1 MNRVSCF
8 TKLKLARALSF
19 NDRNI
24 KVIENM
30 SQFETKEDFCRTCIN
45 AGAKVIKGHLKLS
58 GNALLVYDN
67 QLPTDE
73 KPNTIIEYGS
83 AVQYGK
89 PKYCYIYR
97 L

>member
-1 MNRVSCF
+1 M
-8 TKLKLARALSF
+8 TKLELARALSF

-45 AGAKVIKGHLKLS
+45 AGARVVKGHLKLS
-58 GNALLVYDN
+58 GNAMIVYDN
-67 QLPTDE
+67 RLPSDE

-83 AVQYGK
+83 ALQYGK

-97 L
+97 I

>member
-1 MNRVSCF
+1 M
-8 TKLKLARALSF
+8 TKLELARALSF

-30 SQFETKEDFCRTCIN
+30 GQFKTKEDFCRTCIN
-45 AGAKVIKGHLKLS
+45 AGARVIKGHLKLS
-58 GNALLVYDN
+58 GNAMIVYDN
-67 QLPTDE
+67 RLRSDE

>member
-1 MNRVSCF
+1 M
-8 TKLKLARALSF
+8 TKLELARALSF

-24 KVIENM
+24 KVFENM
-30 SQFETKEDFCRTCIN
+30 GWYKSAEEFCRMNIN
-45 AGAKVIKGHLKLS
+45 AGAKVVKGHLKLS

-67 QLPTDE
+67 MLPSDE

>member
-1 MNRVSCF
+1 M
-8 TKLKLARALSF
+8 TKLELARALSF

-24 KVIENM
+24 KVFENM
-30 SQFETKEDFCRTCIN
+30 GWYKSAEEFCRVNIN
-45 AGAKVIKGHLKLS
+45 AGARVVKGHLKLS
-58 GNALLVYDN
+58 GYALLVYDYM
-67 QLPTDE
+67 LPSDE

-83 AVQYGK
+83 ALQYGK

>member
-1 MNRVSCF
+1 MK
-8 TKLKLARALSF
+8 KLELAKALTFS
-19 NDRNI
+19 DRNI
-24 KVIENM
+24 KVIDDM
-30 SQFETKEDFCRTCIN
+30 SQFETKEEFCRTCIN
-45 AGAKVIKGHLKLS
+45 AGARVFKGHLKLS
-58 GNALLVYDN
+58 GSAMIVYDN
-67 QLPTDE
+67 CLRCNE